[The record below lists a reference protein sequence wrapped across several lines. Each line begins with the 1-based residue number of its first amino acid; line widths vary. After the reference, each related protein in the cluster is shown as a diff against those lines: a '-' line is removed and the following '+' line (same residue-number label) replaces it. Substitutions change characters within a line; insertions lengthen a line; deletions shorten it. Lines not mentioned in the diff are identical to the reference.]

1 MTDLEIY
8 RSTVL
13 QIFGQ
18 ENHKLVLTCRK
29 IVYNEAKPYHV
40 FDNYS
45 VVDIEDKD
53 HALNNTEKQK
63 LLQIYGIEKLVEES
77 SLERSNLMFPLN
89 CYILFQNRD
98 ELLKSGAPKKVL
110 DHRGY
115 LLNELD
121 TMSKSERTK
130 VLYASLVFLMIANN
144 NFTDEKLKNKEIL
157 NEIFIKCN
165 IYDHL
170 PHSREIREKLQFSEN
185 AYVIKTDFG
194 FKFLHDSLFEIFAFH
209 FGQDEDNQSLLLK
222 HIDIEYLANNTYMG
236 GLEEESSERDF
247 QIRIFPN
254 NYKILCNRLFHALQG
269 IIQFELDVRSVNPIL
284 THKCWSN
291 EEFIRILLKTVGKKN
306 IVDLFFKPY
315 RVSKVKPKSRAP
327 GKRSSWLH
335 IQGLLE
341 NENYG
346 QTGIPGVPDDG
357 ETRLIEWIVFKG
369 HLEFIQSVLTRQG
382 ILSLFLFKRKIDPDR
397 LFWLSIYSMN
407 KDMFNFALSEMNH
420 NQIEKHINALSF
432 YLETPLTL
440 ACSLGVFEIVKILVE
455 KGANIEKC
463 NIKNESPLF
472 LAIKSGSEEIVHFL
486 LEKNPLIRVEHE
498 MISPFET
505 AMERNVYIFKSVLQ
519 KCDVKSTNHDGKTP
533 LHLAAEKGFSDVV
546 ENLIDRRAN
555 VNAADDNQETPT
567 HIACSKNNKEIVR
580 LLLQAGA
587 HLDALN
593 ARKETPLDIALNT
606 DLGDVL
612 QTICIERT
620 LEHFKVLLEQTH
632 YVKKW
637 SNHTM
642 EVDPSFGVA
651 KNIIDTILKKILR
664 NCSVENL
671 KLILEKSEIDGTIV
685 DGKSPLHIAVEND
698 FYDFVDTLVH
708 RGASANARDDS
719 SNTPLHIAC
728 YRGNTSIAKLL
739 VKGGANLDVLNLRN
753 ESPIS
758 VAINNG
764 SEELLQYFLL
774 ICPLQKFKDLL
785 ELCVSNDSISSDDS
799 RPDVK
804 NSEISDKFPASAGIA
819 AKQGKMLQSL
829 LQTCP
834 VENFA
839 ILEEYGQSSFQ
850 SDDGKTPVHIAT
862 HLGCVDMVKSLID
875 CGVNINVTDNRNQT
889 PLHIACALD
898 DSKAVQLVETFI
910 QNGANIN
917 ATDSKN

>member
-369 HLEFIQSVLTRQG
+369 HLEFIQSVLTR
-382 ILSLFLFKRKIDPDR
+382 
-397 LFWLSIYSMN
+397 
-407 KDMFNFALSEMNH
+407 
-420 NQIEKHINALSF
+420 
-432 YLETPLTL
+432 
-440 ACSLGVFEIVKILVE
+440 VFEIVKILVE

-472 LAIKSGSEEIVHFL
+472 LAIKSGSEEIVHF
-486 LEKNPLIRVEHE
+486 
-498 MISPFET
+498 F
-505 AMERNVYIFKSVLQ
+505 
-519 KCDVKSTNHDGKTP
+519 
-533 LHLAAEKGFSDVV
+533 
-546 ENLIDRRAN
+546 
-555 VNAADDNQETPT
+555 
-567 HIACSKNNKEIVR
+567 
-580 LLLQAGA
+580 
-587 HLDALN
+587 
-593 ARKETPLDIALNT
+593 
-606 DLGDVL
+606 
-612 QTICIERT
+612 
-620 LEHFKVLLEQTH
+620 
-632 YVKKW
+632 
-637 SNHTM
+637 
-642 EVDPSFGVA
+642 
-651 KNIIDTILKKILR
+651 
-664 NCSVENL
+664 
-671 KLILEKSEIDGTIV
+671 
-685 DGKSPLHIAVEND
+685 
-698 FYDFVDTLVH
+698 
-708 RGASANARDDS
+708 ANARDDS